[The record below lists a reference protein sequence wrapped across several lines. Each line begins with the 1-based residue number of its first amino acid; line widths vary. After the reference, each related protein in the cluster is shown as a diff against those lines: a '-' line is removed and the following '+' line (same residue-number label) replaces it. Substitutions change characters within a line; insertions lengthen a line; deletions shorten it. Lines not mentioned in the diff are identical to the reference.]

1 MKKRINIANMGALL
15 KALFF
20 TAFTTS
26 AALAADVSVSGFAT
40 IGGAISDKPYSYQ
53 RFINNDGTLKRD
65 SVLGLQTDIT
75 LDEKWSVTIQGKAAP
90 STKKDTGVDATL
102 TWAFL
107 SYRPTDDWL
116 IRFGKLRAPV
126 YLNNENMD
134 VGVTYDI
141 ARLPLDMYSLT
152 PIADGVGIGVT
163 KSFFFDSGEL
173 LFDAYWGKTNTPW
186 RVYLRDDLSALGGK
200 QKGADFENI
209 ELESKGVVATFE
221 TNTGGKFRVGLHKA
235 TTHNF
240 SIPSEFTLQP
250 LYMGGAPTG
259 MYSYQ
264 PKSGS
269 VKDTNEL
276 TAFTLGADIRFDDGY
291 RLMAEY
297 GTRSMK
303 DVSSGFSVQ
312 GGYLA
317 ALKTIGKWTP
327 YIGASAI
334 ISKQSGREL
343 YLSIDSAQS
352 NPITAPIHRQIAD
365 TMQTYD
371 QKTYMLG
378 ASYNLTPTQKIKAE
392 LAHVA
397 IGSMSSF
404 IDNQASARV
413 SNERFNVYTLSYSI
427 SF

>member
-1 MKKRINIANMGALL
+1 MGKLL
-15 KALFF
+15 KTLF
-20 TAFTTS
+20 AAVCAAS
-26 AALAADVSVSGFAT
+26 AVWAVDVSVSGFAT
-40 IGGAISDKPYSYQ
+40 IGGAISDKPYNYQ

-65 SVLGLQTDIT
+65 SVFGLQTDIT
-75 LDEKWSVTIQGKAAP
+75 LNEAWSATIQGKAAP
-90 STKKDTGVDATL
+90 STKNDTSVDATL

-116 IRFGKLRAPV
+116 IRVGKLRAPV

-134 VGVTYDI
+134 VGVTYNM

-152 PIADGVGIGVT
+152 PIADGVGLGVT

-173 LFDAYWGKTNTPW
+173 LLDAYWGKTDTPW
-186 RVYLRDDLSALGGK
+186 RVYMRDDLSAFGGK
-200 QKGADFENI
+200 QKGADFETI
-209 ELESKGVVATFE
+209 ELESKGIVATFE
-221 TNTGGKFRVGLHKA
+221 TNMGGKFRAGLHKA

-240 SIPSEFTLQP
+240 SIPSEFALQP
-250 LYMGGAPTG
+250 LYIGGAPTG

-269 VKDTNEL
+269 VKDKNEL
-276 TAFTLGADIRFDDGY
+276 TAFTLGADIRLDDGY
-291 RLMAEY
+291 RLIAEY
-297 GTRSMK
+297 GTRSMR
-303 DVSSGFSVQ
+303 DVNGGFSVQ

-327 YIGASAI
+327 YIGVSTI
-334 ISKQSGREL
+334 ISKKSGREL
-343 YLSIDSAQS
+343 YLTIDSAQS
-352 NPITAPIHRQIAD
+352 NPVTAPIHRQIAD
-365 TMQTYD
+365 TMQSYD
-371 QKTYMLG
+371 QKTYMFG

-392 LAHVA
+392 LAHTA

-404 IDNQASARV
+404 IDNQTSARV
-413 SNERFNVYTLSYSI
+413 SNERFNVYSISYSV